1 MAIDPEIQNRLDM
14 RLNITILYAAVI
26 AALLWLPSCS
36 KPSADEVLPPDITG
50 EWKLASAG
58 SLDGSVIVKGG
69 EAVEISVYISFTK
82 DGNFELYQR
91 LDELHFR
98 RYAGTWQL
106 DGNIL
111 SGLYDGKKSS
121 PWACSYAVSLA
132 DDGQTLVMDMNGSK
146 MTADATAGQD
156 GGTAQKEK
164 SLRYNRTTIP
174 ESVRN
179 EAVPAGSPF

>member
-1 MAIDPEIQNRLDM
+1 M
-14 RLNITILYAAVI
+14 RLNITILYAAAI

-36 KPSADEVLPPDITG
+36 KPSIDEILPPDITG
-50 EWKLASAG
+50 EWKLESAG
-58 SLDGSVIVKGG
+58 NLDGSVIVKSG
-69 EAVEISVYISFTK
+69 ERVEISVYISFTE

-132 DDGQTLVMDMNGSK
+132 DDGQTLVMDMTGVS
-146 MTADATAGQD
+146 MQTGTSGGQT
-156 GGTAQKEK
+156 GELAQKEE
-164 SLRYNRTTIP
+164 SLRYSRTPIP
-174 ESVRN
+174 ESVRS
-179 EAVPAGSPF
+179 ESESL